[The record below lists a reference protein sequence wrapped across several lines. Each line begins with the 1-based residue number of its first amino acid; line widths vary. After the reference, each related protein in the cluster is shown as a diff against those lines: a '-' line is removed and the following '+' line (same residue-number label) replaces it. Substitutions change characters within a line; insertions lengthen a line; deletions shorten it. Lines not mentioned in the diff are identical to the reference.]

1 MKESIVER
9 ELHRFSRVVEKHA
22 KDLEHITET
31 LEQHPLPTWHPQ
43 KDVIN
48 FKLEP
53 FELVSDFSLIKTDN
67 LILNKTVLALTS
79 LCKEISSLVEEAEK
93 DFYIPLSVYG
103 NAESSEG
110 DSELFSHLSFTK
122 ILPVLD
128 HINNFINYEKKV
140 VENILLQLSA
150 LYSEDN
156 RTDGVH
162 AGSAHFQV
170 VFEHIGKLLGTI
182 IIIDE
187 IILDNYTLQN
197 HFALYKKLI
206 KSALT
211 DPSTF
216 MSTKKDLHNLKK
228 FIAEIDNCIMSGA
241 LYKKFLS
248 LIENDV
254 CSSVRK
260 NNCLRKEMSAVILGW
275 SSKVEDVN
283 SDGWWCEFKDQVLS
297 ITALYILFEFL
308 FDSQDKRI
316 SKELT
321 SLFKKVPC
329 TTVAVNHLWMPEA
342 YLRSHFHS
350 LYVLFEKKSIES
362 LTTYLLGWS
371 SQLEATTKKPASLMN
386 KQDLDRRAYL
396 LWQGLILASSLKYSC
411 EAVLGLHTAFEKP
424 MSKTCVILYCHLLE
438 LLKAIEH
445 SYYCNMSML
454 VDTLPHLRQYLSYHT
469 RTLRIAGAERVGE
482 DHYRPAQG
490 CLSTEVVIRCDIG
503 AKEEHYKS
511 TISKRHR
518 SGTRAKTERKLN
530 KHTLDVLSA
539 LSLAEKA
546 LSGNGNRN
554 RLLIGRISLSL
565 VNQDK
570 IISDGDFSH
579 LLLLLRQLSIA
590 SDVEEMVR
598 RATSTEFLF
607 FHHEI
612 IFKTFLQNYHENL
625 NSHSHNIHYMLAAV
639 SDCEYFLKR
648 PKVFPYRDVLLKNL
662 YKNVEN
668 LLKEELLD
676 KLCKSVE
683 TALRLRTH
691 SHLQLEKENPFEK
704 QMKYFYPIIHLQ
716 PLKLFGSY
724 YSVKDYVEK
733 YLEKTFYNLTVVAP
747 HDCSTYELMRNLAYS
762 NLGLATVDSYLPTH
776 TLDQGVDVLEI
787 MRNLNVFVQHYQY
800 NLNQQFFVE
809 ISSNNKHLNTVTIKH
824 IANSIRTHGTGII
837 NTTVNFTY
845 QFLRRKFHV
854 FSQFLYDEHIKS
866 RLIKDLQCWKQ
877 IKEEEKFYPYERAK
891 KLHKGIRKLGI
902 SSEGLSYL
910 DHFRKLVTHIGNAIG
925 YVRLVRSGC
934 LHCSSSA
941 TQFIPDLQD
950 VITFRIAYILKVLN
964 QIEVF
969 ESLHWWSGVRRK
981 FIAEKEEAERECGKT
996 KEGDSKLEQ
1005 TLSLTLR
1012 RLEDEQKAFEL
1023 LFLGVSSAQ
1032 VFFKGTD
1039 EQENDDTDGLI
1050 PTNSS

>member
-1 MKESIVER
+1 M
-9 ELHRFSRVVEKHA
+9 
-22 KDLEHITET
+22 
-31 LEQHPLPTWHPQ
+31 
-43 KDVIN
+43 
-48 FKLEP
+48 
-53 FELVSDFSLIKTDN
+53 
-67 LILNKTVLALTS
+67 
-79 LCKEISSLVEEAEK
+79 
-93 DFYIPLSVYG
+93 
-103 NAESSEG
+103 
-110 DSELFSHLSFTK
+110 
-122 ILPVLD
+122 
-128 HINNFINYEKKV
+128 
-140 VENILLQLSA
+140 LLQLSA

-197 HFALYKKLI
+197 HFSLYKKLI

-216 MSTKKDLHNLKK
+216 ISTKRDLHNLKK

-362 LTTYLLGWS
+362 LTTYRKDFLLNRIHTMGSEIPLLKLKVLGWS

-424 MSKTCVILYCHLLE
+424 MSKTCVILFCHLLE

-445 SYYCNMSML
+445 CYYGNMSML
-454 VDTLPHLRQYLSYHT
+454 VDTLPHLRQYLSYQLLILLKNT
-469 RTLRIAGAERVGE
+469 
-482 DHYRPAQG
+482 
-490 CLSTEVVIRCDIG
+490 
-503 AKEEHYKS
+503 K
-511 TISKRHR
+511 
-518 SGTRAKTERKLN
+518 TRAKTERKLN

-554 RLLIGRISLSL
+554 RLLIARISLSL

-612 IFKTFLQNYHENL
+612 IFKTFLQNYYENL

-639 SDCEYFLKR
+639 SDCEYMLKC

-662 YKNVEN
+662 YKNMEN

-716 PLKLFGSY
+716 PLKLFGFY
-724 YSVKDYVEK
+724 YCVKDYVEK

-837 NTTVNFTY
+837 NTTDMVNLYFFIIFICTVCFEVNFTY

-902 SSEGLSYL
+902 SSDGLSYL

-950 VITFRIAYILKVLN
+950 VITFSDLCQSDFSGEKTLEAAKNLDAVLAN
-964 QIEVF
+964 ITGHF
-969 ESLHWWSGVRRK
+969 H
-981 FIAEKEEAERECGKT
+981 KET
-996 KEGDSKLEQ
+996 D
-1005 TLSLTLR
+1005 
-1012 RLEDEQKAFEL
+1012 
-1023 LFLGVSSAQ
+1023 
-1032 VFFKGTD
+1032 FFK
-1039 EQENDDTDGLI
+1039 NYRV
-1050 PTNSS
+1050 TNE